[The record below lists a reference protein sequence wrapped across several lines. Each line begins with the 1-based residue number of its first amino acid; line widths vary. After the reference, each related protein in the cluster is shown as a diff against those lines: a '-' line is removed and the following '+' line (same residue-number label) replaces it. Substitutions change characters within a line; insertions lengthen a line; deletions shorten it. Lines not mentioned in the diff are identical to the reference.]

1 MSLESAQCDGREY
14 CRRPIVGDT
23 YLADKE
29 LAFPCKYDAYTAMLK
44 CSTGGELSWKI
55 VRPCTDLRHSRNQT
69 GAADRHHRHSRRPE
83 AQHSF
88 HSSRDLWWPSY
99 RSLHRRNH
107 RRRTCVYDGGH
118 PIDRYT
124 LETTDGKHVSIPTGS
139 SFEITGLTNG
149 QLLECH
155 LKAHNAMGESTVAVI
170 SGTPGT
176 KPGQP
181 TDIIVTPGDQKLTIH
196 FTRLATDGGHPIDR
210 YTLETTDGKHVST
223 PITGSAFELIG
234 LTNGQLYE
242 YHLKAHNAMGES
254 TAAVISGTPGT
265 KPGQP
270 TDIIVTPGDQ
280 KLNIHFTRLATYGGH
295 RIDRYTV
302 ETTDGEHVSTPTG
315 SSFEITGLTNGQLL
329 ECHLKAHN
337 AMGESTVAVISGTPG
352 TKPGQPTDIIVTPGD
367 QKLNIHF
374 TRLATDGGHPIDR
387 YTLETTDGKH
397 VSIPTGSSF
406 EMASCINIT
415 GLTNGHLYEYHL
427 KAHNAMGESTAA
439 VISGTPD
446 ANQQFAT
453 SSTQR
458 PKQSIF
464 YISRDNRPPKVNRAV
479 NSVSNKLAQSR
490 YRYKTADYNQ
500 EGTINPHSATVNHGT
515 SLVHPEYHPETYL
528 SPQHNIPPNMN
539 QPLTPQ
545 QHRSSPQRRYGGTS
559 HGMSRSDQRKYT
571 SKRRTHP
578 TTIPPSSR
586 QFQAYLSRI
595 SRRDYNTNIHRM
607 NPPSNSMNSG
617 LSQSRNYNSARYGQ
631 HPNPA
636 DPSNVNDS
644 FDNKLNAV
652 YTHDESHPLSSN
664 TNSGVTANMNAFRS
678 PTPQQYHSNT
688 AQNRRCTNTTRKPD
702 QNTRPLNFIRFMNM
716 PKINTSSPNNVQ
728 PQVQPQRPPY
738 VSTHVPP
745 NVPPCVSSHVQPN
758 MQPPV
763 SHYMQPNTYSQN
775 NVPPQVQPN
784 LQHPVSPHVPSNV
797 PPPMSS
803 HVPSNMQPNTPKRPK
818 TAEPTDFARFMPPIE
833 ANYGKQPA
841 KRSKFHESMDVYG
854 TDQDST
860 NTLTD
865 SFSVLGNDNPQI
877 FADNMYNTPTI
888 SDITE
893 SPSHYTSNTRSVI
906 NPDYSNES
914 VLNSPQLS
922 FLPQPFT
929 QEFPGTTTSYPNT
942 FNSNILDI
950 PTNNQ
955 LMNPSEPEYNNGNT
969 MLFLD
974 E

>member
-1 MSLESAQCDGREY
+1 
-14 CRRPIVGDT
+14 
-23 YLADKE
+23 
-29 LAFPCKYDAYTAMLK
+29 
-44 CSTGGELSWKI
+44 
-55 VRPCTDLRHSRNQT
+55 
-69 GAADRHHRHSRRPE
+69 
-83 AQHSF
+83 
-88 HSSRDLWWPSY
+88 
-99 RSLHRRNH
+99 
-107 RRRTCVYDGGH
+107 
-118 PIDRYT
+118 
-124 LETTDGKHVSIPTGS
+124 
-139 SFEITGLTNG
+139 
-149 QLLECH
+149 
-155 LKAHNAMGESTVAVI
+155 
-170 SGTPGT
+170 
-176 KPGQP
+176 
-181 TDIIVTPGDQKLTIH
+181 
-196 FTRLATDGGHPIDR
+196 
-210 YTLETTDGKHVST
+210 
-223 PITGSAFELIG
+223 
-234 LTNGQLYE
+234 
-242 YHLKAHNAMGES
+242 MGES
-254 TAAVISGTPGT
+254 TAAVISGTPVP
-265 KPGQP
+265 KQP
-270 TDIIVTPGDQ
+270 QMRISNSNTNNSQ
-280 KLNIHFTRLATYGGH
+280 RERLEFP
-295 RIDRYTV
+295 R
-302 ETTDGEHVSTPTG
+302 
-315 SSFEITGLTNGQLL
+315 SSNE
-329 ECHLKAHN
+329 E
-337 AMGESTVAVISGTPG
+337 P
-352 TKPGQPTDIIVTPGD
+352 
-367 QKLNIHF
+367 
-374 TRLATDGGHPIDR
+374 
-387 YTLETTDGKH
+387 
-397 VSIPTGSSF
+397 
-406 EMASCINIT
+406 
-415 GLTNGHLYEYHL
+415 
-427 KAHNAMGESTAA
+427 
-439 VISGTPD
+439 
-446 ANQQFAT
+446 NQQFAT
-453 SSTQR
+453 RSTQRPKQSIFYISRDNTSTQR

-464 YISRDNRPPKVNRAV
+464 YISRDNRPPKANRAV

-500 EGTINPHSATVNHGT
+500 DATINPPPATVNHGT
-515 SLVHPEYHPETYL
+515 SLVHPPEYHPETYL
-528 SPQHNIPPNMN
+528 SPQHNIPPSMN

-586 QFQAYLSRI
+586 QFQANLSRI

-652 YTHDESHPLSSN
+652 YTHESHPLSSN

-745 NVPPCVSSHVQPN
+745 NVPPCVSSHVQPNMQPPVSHYMQPNTYSQNNVPPQVQPNLQHPVSPHVPSNVPPPMSSHVQPN

-969 MLFLD
+969 ILFLD